1 MTNLGAC
8 VKTLMCAA
16 AAWATLQA
24 AQAAEPSK
32 LAASRSWAYQLQG
45 DVSRIARTDA
55 DVAVIDWDHVRSRAS
70 LEHLKRK
77 PDQTRRTVLGYLSIG
92 EAENNRAYWR
102 SCCTGGRR
110 PGWLTDRTQGWAGN
124 YAVHYWDAD
133 WQRIVKSR
141 LTELIQADFDGVY
154 LDRADVWETMR
165 SRHPSARADMI
176 GFIRSLSALARSAK
190 PGFVVIVQNAEEL
203 LTDGGYLS
211 AIDGIAKEDLIHGV
225 NHDGRRNPSGMI
237 QHSVRL
243 LQQARARGKAIF
255 VVEYLPEGQLASG
268 VRAEITRHG
277 FIPLFA
283 TRNLAGR

>member
-1 MTNLGAC
+1 
-8 VKTLMCAA
+8 
-16 AAWATLQA
+16 
-24 AQAAEPSK
+24 

-102 SCCTGGRR
+102 GCCTGGRR
-110 PGWLTDRTQGWAGN
+110 QGWLTDRTQGWAGN

-141 LTELIQADFDGVY
+141 LTELIQAGFDGVY

-203 LTDGGYLS
+203 LADGGYLS
-211 AIDGIAKEDLIHGV
+211 AIDGIAKEDLIHG
-225 NHDGRRNPSGMI
+225 NDGEAVPNRPGRVTESTD
-237 QHSVRL
+237 L
-243 LQQARARGKAIF
+243 LLIARAAGRTVL
-255 VVEYLPEGQLASG
+255 VVEYIDAETDRRKSTATL
-268 VRAEITRHG
+268 RANG
-277 FIPLFA
+277 FIPYFA
-283 TRNLAGR
+283 PRKLDRLGDLPPALP